1 MNEILSSAF
10 IDAEGAQKDTI
21 VEPGKERE
29 FLQMLL
35 QNLDVGVGILDPDMR
50 YRLLS
55 NASLRSLK
63 IEHGEIELG
72 DPLSK
77 MHALMME
84 KGLMTPE
91 IMGKNALSE
100 EQHRTNAVT
109 GTITTSK
116 LVKLGNGTTH
126 QFCRQVLDNG
136 YTISVASDVSELV
149 EKDQLLESAL
159 TLGRSGIWTYD
170 FRTKTYQLSKSLFAY
185 FGPERAAQIQKTGF
199 MNAIIPEDR
208 PLLSKALKNIANTN
222 NKFDIDL
229 RCITGNGAERW
240 CSTIAELIRDETGK
254 PIRLRAFV
262 KDTHRE
268 HRQQLE
274 LEAAKDDAVHASKA
288 KSEFLANMSH
298 EIRTP
303 MNGILGMAEL
313 LGMSSIDERQREY
326 VNVITS
332 SASALLCIIND
343 ILDFSKIEA
352 GALYLDPTPFNL
364 KSSINDVTSL
374 LVANAQDKGLE
385 LIINYPTDLPSTFIG
400 DAGRIRQILTN
411 LVGNAIKFTGEGH
424 VRIDVSLSATDDA
437 NTPIVTL
444 DVTDT
449 GIGIAPDSLQAVFD
463 KFTQADGSTTRVYGG
478 TGLGLAI
485 TKRIAEMMGGYV
497 DVSSEVGVGSTFGV
511 KVPLQIDHKAAKE
524 TFDIAALSGQH
535 ALIVDDIAVNRTIL
549 TDQVAGW
556 GMSSHSVGNG
566 VEAVDALKA
575 AASTPGAK
583 PYDVILLDYL
593 MPGVNG
599 RELAS
604 MLSKQSTLPV
614 PPIVMLSSCDQSVL
628 SEELKDIGIDT
639 YLVKPVRERR
649 LFDTLGRVLSN
660 KPAAVVTA
668 PEAPRP
674 IPVIAAPTPIVSPV
688 SAPMPLAA
696 EPAQH
701 AYAPAQAAPTPPQP
715 SAPIFAPIPLPDQ
728 YKTIQL
734 TTDPALT
741 PVPMQAVDAP
751 SIPQAPLVDTAT
763 ADITL
768 IDSMMADLSDQLP
781 ETEAVMPPVPASP
794 ASFAPSAP
802 QNRAMLPMPSLAPIQ
817 TSLPLPP
824 SLPVT
829 APPQVAA
836 PEKAPK
842 QEILVAE
849 DFPLNRDV
857 VRLMLVESA
866 FEPVFAENGKL
877 ASDLYM
883 DNPDRFP
890 LVLMDVSMPVMDG
903 FQATKVIRDFEMTQG
918 QSDTPV
924 PIIALTGHALKND
937 RQECLDAGMSHYLTK
952 PVKQTE
958 LLETLE
964 HYSGRA
970 VDGGT
975 IKAA

>member
-1 MNEILSSAF
+1 MNKILSSAF
-10 IDAEGAQKDTI
+10 IDTEGAKKDTI

-29 FLQMLL
+29 FLEMLL
-35 QNLDVGVGILDPDMR
+35 QNLDVGVGILDQNMR
-50 YRLLS
+50 YQLLS
-55 NASLRSLK
+55 NASLRNLK
-63 IEHGEIELG
+63 IDQGEIELG

-77 MHALMME
+77 MHSLMME

-91 IMGKNALSE
+91 IMAKNALSE

-109 GTITTSK
+109 GTVTTSK
-116 LVKLGNGTTH
+116 LVKLGDGTTH

-136 YTISVASDVSELV
+136 YTISVATDVSELV

-159 TLGRSGIWTYD
+159 MLGRSGIWTYD
-170 FRTKTYQLSKSLFAY
+170 FRTKAYALSKSLFAY
-185 FGPERAAQIQKTGF
+185 FGSEKAAQIQKTGF
-199 MNAIIPEDR
+199 MNAIVPEDR
-208 PLLSKALKNIANTN
+208 PQLSKALKNIANTN

-229 RCITGNGAERW
+229 RCITRNGTERW
-240 CSTIAELIRDETGK
+240 CSTIAELIRDESGK

-268 HRQQLE
+268 HCQQLE

-313 LGMSSIDERQREY
+313 LGLSNIDERQREY

-352 GALYLDPTPFNL
+352 GALCLDPTPFNL

-374 LVANAQDKGLE
+374 LIANAQDKGLE

-424 VRIDVSLSATDDA
+424 VRIDVSLSETDDA
-437 NTPIVTL
+437 NTPIMTL

-511 KVPLQIDHKAAKE
+511 KIPLQIDHNATIE

-549 TDQVAGW
+549 ADQVAGW
-556 GMSSHSVGNG
+556 GMSSNSVGNG
-566 VEAVDALKA
+566 VEAVEALKA
-575 AASTPGAK
+575 AASIPGAK

-604 MLSKQSTLPV
+604 MLFKQSTIPV

-628 SEELKDIGIDT
+628 SEELRDIGIDT

-649 LFDTLGRVLSN
+649 LFNTLGRVLTSH
-660 KPAAVVTA
+660 PVVVTT

-674 IPVIAAPTPIVSPV
+674 MPLIAAPTPVLSPV
-688 SAPMPLAA
+688 SAPIPLAE

-701 AYAPAQAAPTPPQP
+701 AFAPAQSAPTPRQP
-715 SAPIFAPIPLPDQ
+715 PAPVFAPIPLPDQ

-734 TTDPALT
+734 TEDPALT
-741 PVPMQAVDAP
+741 LAATEAVDTP
-751 SIPQAPLVDTAT
+751 PPLQAPPVDTAT

-768 IDSMMADLSDQLP
+768 IDNMMADLSGQLP
-781 ETEAVMPPVPASP
+781 ETEAAIAPVLATPT
-794 ASFAPSAP
+794 SFAPSAP
-802 QNRAMLPMPSLAPIQ
+802 QNRSAVPMPPVTPTQSV
-817 TSLPLPP
+817 LPLQP
-824 SLPVT
+824 SGPVS
-829 APPQVAA
+829 APPQAAA
-836 PEKAPK
+836 PEKAAK

-857 VRLMLVESA
+857 VRLMLVESP

-903 FQATKVIRDFEMTQG
+903 FQATKVIRDFELTQG
-918 QSDTPV
+918 QGDNPV

-970 VDGGT
+970 VNGAVVR
-975 IKAA
+975 AA